1 MWPPLKTLPEVKSF
15 IGVIFAVTGNI
26 LISVA
31 LNLQKN
37 AHNELQRL
45 QLAFINN
52 SNTHSQA
59 ASFGSDLSSRS
70 LHTQND
76 DSYEVLLDPEQYSE
90 TNYLRSKAWWTGII
104 LMIIGELGNFMAY
117 AFAPASVVAPLG
129 TVALISNVI
138 LAPIM
143 LKERFRKQDLIGI
156 LIAIIGA
163 VVVVLDPEAIWN
175 AIKQTP
181 FIIYFIITATLAS
194 FLMYLSDRIGHKTC
208 FVDLSLVA
216 IFGGYTVLATK
227 SISSMLTMT
236 YVAMFTYSITYF
248 LLIILMSTAVLQIKF
263 LNKALRQFDSTEVIP
278 TQFVLFTISAIIGS
292 AVLYKD
298 FADMNFWKFA
308 GFLIGCI
315 STFVGVYFIT
325 SNRNNSEGYSHQ
337 SPNNLSSGTVRSNS
351 IMIDPLRAVLPVLP
365 DELGAS
371 NGSVEFNRQ
380 YLPFN
385 HQRSVATSIPRRH
398 TLAEP
403 VVFPSTPLLNGSA
416 SRQDGLLR
424 QLVHGVSTTSL
435 TAGVSQALNSVGAR
449 HSHALGLDQVFEN
462 YWLKMISEQN
472 RSSLPDY
479 TQRDYGVH
487 RRSNSVPP
495 GLISRGVDLSNYQN
509 RLSSPL
515 ATNVEDDEES
525 FNTQP
530 KSFTNSSYLS
540 TSYNNYEY
548 YDSEYTDSAQT
559 DDDARTISGLTISTN
574 GSNIGIYTGDE
585 GSTYEAFPGID
596 DFNNHS
602 DDINDLPDLPL
613 RRDYGGATE
622 SESEM

>member
-52 SNTHSQA
+52 SNTNSQA

-76 DSYEVLLDPEQYSE
+76 DGYEVLLDPEQYSE

-143 LKERFRKQDLIGI
+143 LKERFRKQDLLGV

-163 VVVVLDPEAIWN
+163 VVVVVNSKSDEAKLDPEAIWN

-181 FIIYFIITATLAS
+181 FIIYFIITASLAT

-236 YVAMFTYSITYF
+236 FVAMFTYPITY
-248 LLIILMSTAVLQIKF
+248 LLVIILMSTAVLQIKY
-263 LNKALRQFDSTEVIP
+263 LNKALKQFDST
-278 TQFVLFTISAIIGS
+278 
-292 AVLYKD
+292 D
-298 FADMNFWKFA
+298 FADMNFWKFT
-308 GFLIGCI
+308 GFFIGCM

-325 SNRNNSEGYSHQ
+325 SNRNNSEGYSQ
-337 SPNNLSSGTVRSNS
+337 SPNNLSSGTVRSSS

-365 DELGAS
+365 DEFSAS
-371 NGSVEFNRQ
+371 NGSGEFNRQ

-403 VVFPSTPLLNGSA
+403 VVLPSTPLLNGSA
-416 SRQDGLLR
+416 SRHDGLLR
-424 QLVHGVSTTSL
+424 QLVHGVSTNSL

-487 RRSNSVPP
+487 RRSYSVPH
-495 GLISRGVDLSNYQN
+495 GIISRGVDFSNYQN
-509 RLSSPL
+509 RINSPL
-515 ATNVEDDEES
+515 ATNIEDDEES
-525 FNTQP
+525 FSTQS

-548 YDSEYTDSAQT
+548 YDPEYTDSAQT
-559 DDDARTISGLTISTN
+559 DDDARTISGLTMSTN
-574 GSNIGIYTGDE
+574 GSNIGINMGD
-585 GSTYEAFPGID
+585 D
-596 DFNNHS
+596 
-602 DDINDLPDLPL
+602 
-613 RRDYGGATE
+613 
-622 SESEM
+622 